1 MKIILITSILLLVTG
16 CSTFGKDPVAPKTV
30 IEYREIKVP
39 VPKTP
44 MPPNTDCPQT
54 ELEVISVADAENDG
68 TLAKAYRIAIAQL
81 HDCSDLRQKVL
92 DKYREIAAEDAEA
105 IKNIP
110 AATANPNGPFGA
122 SGPTADDAV
131 LGPNGGSDDGL
142 PGEELIRQLRINDAF
157 GDLEEEFGDLEN
169 KDYDIE

>member
-1 MKIILITSILLLVTG
+1 MKIILITTILLLATG
-16 CSTFGKDPVAPKTV
+16 CATFGKDPVAPKTV
-30 IEYREIKVP
+30 IEYREIKIP

-54 ELEVISVADAENDG
+54 ELQIISLANAENDAA
-68 TLAKAYRIAIAQL
+68 LVKAYRIAVAQL

-105 IKNIP
+105 IRNIP
-110 AATANPNGPFGA
+110 AASSNPNGPFGA

-131 LGPNGGSDDGL
+131 LGPNSSFDNSL
-142 PGEELIRQLRINDAF
+142 PGEEIIRQLQINNAF
-157 GDLEEEFGDLEN
+157 DNLEKEFDNLKD